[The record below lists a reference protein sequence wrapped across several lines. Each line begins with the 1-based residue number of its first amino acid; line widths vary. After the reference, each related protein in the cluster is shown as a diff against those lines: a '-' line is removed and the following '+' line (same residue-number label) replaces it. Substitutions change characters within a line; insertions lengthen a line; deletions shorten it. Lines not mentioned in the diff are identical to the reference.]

1 MRRILLGAVICIVAS
16 CESGPT
22 ARREAVSPSVPV
34 PTASVESQIAALEKA
49 SQPGLSH
56 KELASLRGSWD
67 VHLVDVTID
76 GTEAEIAQGTAT
88 IRAEYGGRFLRW
100 DTTMIFGGTPHD
112 TTGFV
117 GYDLGSHEY
126 QSMMINDVSTGMSVA
141 HGTGELARAGIRFT
155 LELVDRSSGARA
167 RMSSVLRMID
177 ADHFAQDL
185 LGSDAVG
192 NELVVRRYHYR
203 RRSPSPGTVTK

>member
-1 MRRILLGAVICIVAS
+1 MRKLLLGSIALVVAS

-22 ARREAVSPSVPV
+22 ARRDASSSIPV
-34 PTASVESQIAALEKA
+34 PSASVESQVAALEKA
-49 SQPGLSH
+49 SQPGLNH
-56 KELASLRGSWD
+56 KELMALCGSWD

-76 GTEAEIAQGTAT
+76 GTEAEIARGSAVIQS
-88 IRAEYGGRFLRW
+88 EYGGRFLRW
-100 DTTMIFGGTPHD
+100 DTSMNFGGAPHD

-117 GYDLGSHEY
+117 GYDLGNHEF

-141 HGTGELARAGIRFT
+141 HGTGDLTRAGIRFT
-155 LELVDRSSGARA
+155 LELFDRASGSRA
-167 RMSSVLRMID
+167 RMSSVLRMND

-185 LGSDAVG
+185 LGGDAAG

-203 RRSPSPGTVTK
+203 RRSPAPAPVTK